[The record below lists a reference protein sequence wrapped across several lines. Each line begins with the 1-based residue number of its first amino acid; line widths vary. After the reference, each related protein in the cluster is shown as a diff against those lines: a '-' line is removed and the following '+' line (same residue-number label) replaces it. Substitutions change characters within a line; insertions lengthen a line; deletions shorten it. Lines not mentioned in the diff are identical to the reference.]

1 MKKTLEIL
9 FFPHKI
15 FIFNELGR
23 KKKEQ
28 QKAISKMYECNC
40 QVL

>member
-23 KKKEQ
+23 KKKNNKKQ
-28 QKAISKMYECNC
+28 
-40 QVL
+40 